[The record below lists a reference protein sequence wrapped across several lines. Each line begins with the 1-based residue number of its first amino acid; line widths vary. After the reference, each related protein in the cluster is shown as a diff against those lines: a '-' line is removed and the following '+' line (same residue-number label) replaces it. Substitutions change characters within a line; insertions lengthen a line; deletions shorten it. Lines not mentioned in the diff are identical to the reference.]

1 MRIRSLI
8 PALVAALALPVL
20 AQDVYKID
28 PVHSQVGFK
37 VRHFVAKVSGR
48 FAKFQGTIQVDP
60 KDISKSSVEVTIDA
74 TSINTDNEGRDKHL
88 RSADF
93 FEVEK
98 FPTITFKSS
107 SVKEVAKGKLEV
119 TGNLTIRGVSKQ
131 VTFPITNAGTRET
144 RPGKVVAG
152 FIDGALRINR
162 MDFGVKYGPAVVGE
176 DVDIEL
182 NVEAGK
188 QDASK

>member
-1 MRIRSLI
+1 MRIHT
-8 PALVAALALPVL
+8 LVPVLAALLAFPAL

-37 VRHFVAKVSGR
+37 VRHFMAKVSGR
-48 FAKFQGTIQVDP
+48 FTKFEGTIKVDTA
-60 KDISKSSVEVTIDA
+60 DIGKSSVEVSIDA
-74 TSINTDNEGRDKHL
+74 ASVNTDNEARDKHL

-98 FPTITFKSS
+98 FPAITFKSTA
-107 SVKEVAKGKLEV
+107 VKEVAKGKLEV
-119 TGNLTIRGVSKQ
+119 TGDLTIRGVTKR
-131 VTFPITNAGTRET
+131 VTFPISNAGTREV

-188 QDASK
+188 Q